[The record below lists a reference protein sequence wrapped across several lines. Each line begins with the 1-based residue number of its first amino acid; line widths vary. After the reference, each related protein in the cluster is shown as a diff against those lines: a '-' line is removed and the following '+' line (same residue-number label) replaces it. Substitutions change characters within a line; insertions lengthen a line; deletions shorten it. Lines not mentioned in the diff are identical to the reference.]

1 VLCPPLYASS
11 RLIPP
16 VKPST
21 AELTTAA
28 GLSTI
33 LFAALA
39 ILAAVVLWHVRPG
52 GQNLEVVEVTDETE
66 SAPVAIEESH

>member
-1 VLCPPLYASS
+1 
-11 RLIPP
+11 LILP
-16 VKPST
+16 VRPFT
-21 AELTTAA
+21 AELTIAA

-52 GQNLEVVEVTDETE
+52 GQNLELV
-66 SAPVAIEESH
+66 